1 MYIVSVLR
9 FLKPDTMSPT
19 IDFDLPAMRT
29 AANQACSLM
38 RVMSNPDRLMLL
50 CQLAQGE
57 RRVGEL
63 EELLDIQQPTLS
75 QQLAVL
81 RDEALVETRRE
92 GKQIFY
98 RITSEP
104 VLAVLAVLYQQYC
117 ASPQGDSA

>member
-1 MYIVSVLR
+1 MGISDLLR
-9 FLKPDTMSPT
+9 LHDLMTPT
-19 IDFDLPAMRT
+19 TDFDLPAMRA

-81 RDEALVETRRE
+81 RDESLVETRRE

-98 RITSEP
+98 RITSDT

-117 ASPQGDSA
+117 VPLEGDSA

>member
-1 MYIVSVLR
+1 MTEHTTTEL
-9 FLKPDTMSPT
+9 
-19 IDFDLPAMRT
+19 DLPTMRD
-29 AANQACSLM
+29 AANNACALM

-81 RDEALVETRRE
+81 REEALVETRRE
-92 GKQIFY
+92 GKQIYY
-98 RITSEP
+98 RVTSQAA
-104 VLAVLAVLYQQYC
+104 LAVIHILYQQFC
-117 ASPQGDSA
+117 ETPEGDSV

>member
-1 MYIVSVLR
+1 
-9 FLKPDTMSPT
+9 MSPT
-19 IDFDLPAMRT
+19 IEFDLPAIRT
-29 AANQACSLM
+29 AANKACSLM

-98 RITSEP
+98 RITSDTAM
-104 VLAVLAVLYQQYC
+104 AVLSVLYQQYC
-117 ASPQGDSA
+117 ASPEGVSA

>member
-1 MYIVSVLR
+1 MYIVSVPR

-19 IDFDLPAMRT
+19 NDFDLPAMRT

-81 RDEALVETRRE
+81 RDEALVETRHE

>member
-1 MYIVSVLR
+1 MAL
-9 FLKPDTMSPT
+9 TT
-19 IDFDLPAMRT
+19 DFDLPAMRT
-29 AANQACSLM
+29 AADRACSLM

-81 RDEALVETRRE
+81 RDESLVETRRE

-98 RITSEP
+98 RITSDT

-117 ASPQGDSA
+117 ASPEGDSA